1 MNYNFLFTSKATK
14 ILELYKD
21 KLPLPVYN
29 LYKEEKIVYKHNF
42 KGFKDVIK
50 ELKCFEHVLTNI
62 DWKVN
67 TQISINKNDLYLHRG
82 YIPRR
87 FSDEIK
93 LNNME
98 KKDIQKIISLSKLD
112 VKEIFS
118 LSPPIVINLKLS
130 GFNIFDGYHRIIAGL
145 IKNENIEFR
154 CILGRYKHE

>member
-1 MNYNFLFTSKATK
+1 MFKFGNKIFKFFNFHNC

-29 LYKEEKIVYKHNF
+29 LYKEEKIVYKHDF
-42 KGFKDVIK
+42 KEFKDVIK

-62 DWKVN
+62 DWKEN
-67 TQISINKNDLYLHRG
+67 TQVSINKNDLYLHRG

-98 KKDIQKIISLSKLD
+98 KKDIQKILTEST
-112 VKEIFS
+112 F
-118 LSPPIVINLKLS
+118 
-130 GFNIFDGYHRIIAGL
+130 GMR
-145 IKNENIEFR
+145 
-154 CILGRYKHE
+154 